1 MQARV
6 KWVDGMAF
14 MAEADSGHALIMDG
28 APEIGGR
35 NAGPRPM
42 EMVLMGL
49 GGCTAIDVMV
59 ILQKQREPVEDC
71 WIELSA
77 ERADVK
83 APKVFTKIHVHYVIV
98 GSDLSEK
105 KVARAVDL
113 SAEKYC
119 SVSTMLKP
127 SVEITHDFSIQQPG
141 SPASD

>member
-14 MAEADSGHALIMDG
+14 MAEADSGHGIVMDG

-35 NAGPRPM
+35 NAGVRPM

-59 ILQKQREPVEDC
+59 ILQKQREPVTDC

-77 ERADVK
+77 ERAEVK
-83 APKVFTKIHVHYVIV
+83 APKVFTKIHVHYVVV
-98 GSDLSEK
+98 GENLSEK
-105 KVARAVDL
+105 KVARAVAL
-113 SAEKYC
+113 SADKYC

-127 SVEITHDFSIQQPG
+127 SVDITHDFEIRLPE
-141 SPASD
+141 SPAD

>member
-1 MQARV
+1 MKARV

-14 MAEADSGHALIMDG
+14 MAEADSGHAIVMDG

-49 GGCTAIDVMV
+49 GGCTAIDVMM
-59 ILQKQREPVEDC
+59 ILGKQRQPVEDC

-83 APKVFTKIHVHYVIV
+83 APKVFTTIHTRYVVV
-98 GSDLSEK
+98 GKGLDPA
-105 KVARAVDL
+105 KVERAVNL

-119 SVSTMLKP
+119 SVSAMLRD
-127 SVEITHDFSIQQPG
+127 SVELSHDFEVREPES
-141 SPASD
+141 